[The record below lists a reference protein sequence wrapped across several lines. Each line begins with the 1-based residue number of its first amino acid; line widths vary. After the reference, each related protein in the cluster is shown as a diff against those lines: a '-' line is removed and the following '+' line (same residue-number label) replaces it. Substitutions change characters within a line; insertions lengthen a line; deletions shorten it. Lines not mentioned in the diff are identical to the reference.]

1 MYRKLDISEVNRM
14 NASNIK
20 EWVNAYKARTNK
32 TNADIARQIGM
43 TRRSFEAR
51 LTGAS
56 EFDLSEAITLAK
68 ALNVSVSELCTSPFE
83 LTHN

>member
-1 MYRKLDISEVNRM
+1 MYRKLDISEVNKM
-14 NASNIK
+14 DTSNIK

-32 TNADIARQIGM
+32 TNADIAKQIGM
-43 TRRSFEAR
+43 TRRRFEAR

-56 EFDLSEAITLAK
+56 EFDLSEAMTLAK

-83 LTHN
+83 LTRN